1 MTRKTPLAALLM
13 VSALIAGTA
22 AAAPLS
28 VMVDG
33 IEARGGKLYVGVQTE
48 AQFMKQEG
56 VAGEILDTPAAG
68 SQTFTFDLPEG
79 RYAVS
84 IWHDFD
90 GNGVFDLDAQ
100 GIPTDGWT
108 SPNAASLRAAPTFD
122 QSAVTVSVEGG
133 AVQMDMIYPN

>member
-1 MTRKTPLAALLM
+1 MTRKTPLTALLIL
-13 VSALIAGTA
+13 SALIAGNA

-28 VMVDG
+28 VTVDG

-84 IWHDFD
+84 IWHDIN
-90 GNGVFDLDAQ
+90 GNGVFDLDAR
-100 GIPTDGWT
+100 GIPADGWT

-122 QSAVTVSVEGG
+122 QSAVTVSAAGS
-133 AVQMDMIYPN
+133 AVQMDIIYPN